1 MAGAGAAGGGAGGQG
16 DARARD
22 GHQHEDSTQRG
33 APLYTR
39 GNTGGAEHEF
49 CKEITRLSSL
59 SGCIRGAA
67 VMAVKQYLL

>member
-22 GHQHEDSTQRG
+22 GHQHEDSTQGG

-39 GNTGGAEHEF
+39 GNTGGIILAIFLQTLNSFFQVAYEE
-49 CKEITRLSSL
+49 
-59 SGCIRGAA
+59 
-67 VMAVKQYLL
+67 QQ